1 MRTNPALMRYEDA
14 HRLKQRRWIQ
24 GTFGDKSNMKAFE
37 MLQQREATMLVDG
50 LMHNP
55 NEFALYVKR

>member
-1 MRTNPALMRYEDA
+1 
-14 HRLKQRRWIQ
+14 
-24 GTFGDKSNMKAFE
+24 MKAFE